1 MSTREQLMSMKAGE
15 TKYLVWIGGTP
26 NEFDNIQDAIIE
38 QKEWTEKG
46 YDDVVIESVIKN
58 Q

>member
-38 QKEWTEKG
+38 QKEWTEN
-46 YDDVVIESVIKN
+46 VLAH